1 MRCLCIGIKGLFEC
15 PSIKGLFECPSINIM
30 LRLCIIRV
38 ASCIGF
44 VSTHAEQLRREQL
57 LDCTQHS
64 HRKMTAAGEGTQAR
78 RSCPAGGSF
87 AYTAQGAAL
96 AHTTC
101 SG

>member
-1 MRCLCIGIKGLFEC
+1 MHCRCIGIKGLFER
-15 PSIKGLFECPSINIM
+15 PSINIM
-30 LRLCIIRV
+30 LRLCIICV
-38 ASCIGF
+38 ASCVDF
-44 VSTHAEQLRREQL
+44 VCAHAEQLRREQL

-78 RSCPAGGSF
+78 RSCPTGSSF

-96 AHTTC
+96 AHATC

>member
-1 MRCLCIGIKGLFEC
+1 MRCLCIG
-15 PSIKGLFECPSINIM
+15 IKGLFECPSINIM

-38 ASCIGF
+38 ASCVDF

-64 HRKMTAAGEGTQAR
+64 DRKMTAAGEGTQAR

-87 AYTAQGAAL
+87 AYTAQGTAL
-96 AHTTC
+96 AHATC